1 MKRIYSNLKSREAVT
16 VYYVGNFLGYFSIA
30 LTFSIYAIF
39 LQTNGLNLL
48 QINLINFVFM
58 ISVFFLE
65 VPTGAFADTIGRKN
79 SVLIGAFFTAIGLA
93 LYPIYKNF
101 WGFAGAEFLLALSAS
116 FMSGAWDAWMVD
128 TSEKQGF
135 VGKVDYV
142 FSQGNVISKIALI
155 FAGFIGAYLAYV
167 NLDFPFYLGA
177 LVAAASLIFL
187 WVFMEEESRPI
198 NLNLRKNLLK
208 IRDVARE
215 SIQYSIGHKVI
226 FWLLLG
232 GVVSTLAFQP
242 MNMYWSIRFN
252 NMAGNQIWLM
262 GWLWAIMSVF
272 MIIGSY
278 SVKEFLKRGKDYTFL
293 MIIVALGIFIPITL
307 SALSSVLFVAFPAY
321 LIYELVRG
329 IERPTAM
336 AFINKY
342 ADPQNRATI
351 FSFESMVS
359 CLGAAG
365 GLVLFGWIANNTSI
379 EVSWITAAILAL
391 LLIPIYLMARKKEN
405 QYAISSL
412 SK

>member
-1 MKRIYSNLKSREAVT
+1 MKRIYSNLKNREAVT
-16 VYYVGNFLGYFSIA
+16 VYYFGNFLGDFSVA
-30 LTFSIYAIF
+30 LTFAIYAIF

-58 ISVFFLE
+58 ISVFFFE

-101 WGFAGAEFLLALSAS
+101 WGFVGAEFLLALSAS
-116 FMSGAWDAWMVD
+116 FTSGAWDAWMVD
-128 TSEKQGF
+128 TSKKQGF

-177 LVAAASLIFL
+177 LVAAAGLIFL
-187 WVFMEEESRPI
+187 WIFMEEEPRPI
-198 NLNLRKNLLK
+198 NLNLKNNLLK

-232 GVVSTLAFQP
+232 GIVSTLSWQP
-242 MNMYWSIRFN
+242 MNMYWNIRFN

-262 GWLWAIMSVF
+262 GWLWAIISIF
-272 MIIGSY
+272 MMIGSY

-293 MIIVALGIFIPITL
+293 MIVVAFGVFIPITL
-307 SALSSVLFVAFPAY
+307 SALSSILFVAFPAY
-321 LIYELVRG
+321 LVYELVRG
-329 IERPTAM
+329 IERPVAQ
-336 AFINKY
+336 AYINKY
-342 ADPQNRATI
+342 AEPSKRATI

-365 GLVLFGWIANNTSI
+365 GLVLFGWIAKNNSI
-379 EVSWITAAILAL
+379 ETSWIMAGILAL
-391 LLIPIYLMARKKEN
+391 ALIPIYLMAKKKEEH
-405 QYAISSL
+405 YA
-412 SK
+412 